1 MSTLF
6 STPSIQN
13 SVEHSTLFGFPRFG
27 LQLSERRVLLLIGD
41 LLLLTLAGLG
51 ALATWRLIRSDI
63 VLDMTFVISH
73 LNWLVMLAVIWSSL
87 LFTLDGYDLKVA
99 ANFVRIGKR
108 LIGVTASFAIIYLLF
123 FFLVAEQP
131 NSTYILPWFGEIQ
144 ALRVVPIA
152 FLAIA
157 LPLEL
162 GWRSAYATLLTK
174 DQFQRRVLVVGA
186 GRAGTA
192 LIEAFARDHRSNTH
206 WLVGLIDDD
215 PQKQYTTLH
224 SVPVLGTHEQMV
236 TTVEKYGIDEIVIAV
251 SGDLMGGAFQSVMD
265 CYERGVQITPMPV
278 MYENL
283 TGRVPVEHVGKS
295 WSIVLPMAATPPG
308 RLYQSV
314 ERVADL
320 LMASL
325 GMVLLAVVCP
335 LLVVANYFWSP
346 GPLFYTQTRVGRAGK
361 LYKILKFRSMI
372 PDAEKR
378 SGAVWAQAADARIT
392 PVGHFLRKT
401 RLDEIPQ
408 FWNVLKGEMSMIG
421 PRPER
426 PEFVEQLAD
435 SIPFYRSRHT
445 VKPGMTGWAQV
456 KYRYGASV
464 EDALMKLQYDLY
476 YIKHQSLFLNLL
488 ILYKTIRVVIGFQG
502 R

>member
-1 MSTLF
+1 MSTLI
-6 STPSIQN
+6 SSQSLSHILGRYG
-13 SVEHSTLFGFPRFG
+13 TLRQPRLG
-27 LQLSERRVLLLIGD
+27 LQLSERRILLLIGD
-41 LLLLTLAGLG
+41 LLLTLSAGLG
-51 ALATWRLIRSDI
+51 ALGIWRILRPDI
-63 VLDMTFVISH
+63 L
-73 LNWLVMLAVIWSSL
+73 LNWDFVLHHTNWLLTLAIAWVAL
-87 LFTLDGYDLKVA
+87 LFILDGYDLKVA
-99 ANFVRIGKR
+99 ANFVRVGKR
-108 LIGVTASFAIIYLLF
+108 LIGVTLSFAIIYLLF
-123 FFLVAEQP
+123 FFLVTEQP

-215 PQKQYTTLH
+215 PEKQHAMLH
-224 SVPVLGTHEQMV
+224 NVPVLGTHEQMV

-251 SGDLMGGAFQSVMD
+251 SGDLTGGAFQSVMD

-308 RLYQSV
+308 RLYQVV
-314 ERVADL
+314 ERIADL
-320 LMASL
+320 VMAAV
-325 GMVLLAVVCP
+325 GMVLLAAVCP
-335 LLVVANYFWSP
+335 LLTVANYFWSP
-346 GPLFYTQTRVGRAGK
+346 GPLFYAQTRVGRGGTV
-361 LYKILKFRSMI
+361 YKILKFRSMI

-378 SGAVWAQAADARIT
+378 SGAVWAQEADARIT

-401 RLDEIPQ
+401 RLDEVPQ

-435 SIPFYRSRHT
+435 SIPFYRSRHA

>member
-1 MSTLF
+1 MSTLT
-6 STPSIQN
+6 SVQSIQN
-13 SVEHSTLFGFPRFG
+13 IVERYTQLHSPRLG
-27 LQLSERRVLLLIGD
+27 LQLSERRLLLLSGD
-41 LLLLTLAGLG
+41 LLLTTLAGLG
-51 ALATWRLIRSDI
+51 ALGIWRILRPDI
-63 VLDMTFVISH
+63 LLNLDFVLHHV
-73 LNWLVMLAVIWSSL
+73 NWLVMLALAWVAL
-87 LFTLDGYDLKVA
+87 LFVLDGYDLKVS
-99 ANFVRIGKR
+99 ANLVRIGKR
-108 LIGVTASFAIIYLLF
+108 LIGVTLSFAIIYLLF

-192 LIEAFARDHRSNTH
+192 LIEAFAKDHRSNTH

-236 TTVEKYGIDEIVIAV
+236 TTVEKYGVDELVIAV
-251 SGDLMGGAFQSVMD
+251 SGDLTGGAFQSVMD
-265 CYERGVQITPMPV
+265 CYERGVQITSMPV

-308 RLYQSV
+308 RIYQV
-314 ERVADL
+314 IERVADL
-320 LMASL
+320 CMAAV

-335 LLVVANYFWSP
+335 LLAVANYFWSP
-346 GPLFYTQTRVGRAGK
+346 GPLFYAQTRVGRGGK

-378 SGAVWAQAADARIT
+378 SGAVWAQEADARIT

-426 PEFVEQLAD
+426 PEFVEQLAN
-435 SIPFYRSRHT
+435 SIPFYRSRHA

-476 YIKHQSLFLNLL
+476 YIKHQSLLLNLL